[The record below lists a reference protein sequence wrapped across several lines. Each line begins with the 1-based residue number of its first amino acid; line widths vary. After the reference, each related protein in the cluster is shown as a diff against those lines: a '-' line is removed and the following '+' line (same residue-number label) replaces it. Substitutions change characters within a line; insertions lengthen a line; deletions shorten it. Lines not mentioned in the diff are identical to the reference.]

1 MLRAPR
7 LALPGRGGWTTG
19 LAVAGLVLVGCSA
32 GGDSGDQ
39 SATGSSAAASQT
51 STTSAAPSPAP
62 FVLPDNCAALLTLE
76 AIDAALGVRITGTTG
91 YVVGVPEPG
100 IGRTGRVTCSY
111 GVIPNADGTSSPPLL
126 QASVF
131 TYDSVDS
138 ATARVETVVTQ
149 GRNAGNRAVDVPV
162 GEYAGVVIISVTDAT
177 LVVAVEDRN
186 YAITLAPGLVT
197 DDRLP
202 DAMASLAAS
211 AINGGLP
218 PTATPTPT
226 ATSTPTVSPTQTS

>member
-1 MLRAPR
+1 MTLGHPVRCGWPA
-7 LALPGRGGWTTG
+7 ALV
-19 LAVAGLVLVGCSA
+19 VAGLALVGCSA
-32 GGDSGDQ
+32 GDESGDS
-39 SATGSSAAASQT
+39 SATGSSATASGT
-51 STTSAAPSPAP
+51 TTTSATPTPAP
-62 FVLPDNCAALLTLE
+62 FVLPDNCSSLLTLE
-76 AIDAALGVRITGTTG
+76 AIDAALGVRITGTTN
-91 YVVGVPEPG
+91 YVVGLPEPG

-131 TYDSVDS
+131 TYDSVES
-138 ATARVETVVTQ
+138 AIGRVETVVTQ

-162 GEYAGVVIISVTDAT
+162 GDYPGVVIISVTEAT

-218 PTATPTPT
+218 PTASPSGTTAPT
-226 ATSTPTVSPTQTS
+226 ASPTQTS